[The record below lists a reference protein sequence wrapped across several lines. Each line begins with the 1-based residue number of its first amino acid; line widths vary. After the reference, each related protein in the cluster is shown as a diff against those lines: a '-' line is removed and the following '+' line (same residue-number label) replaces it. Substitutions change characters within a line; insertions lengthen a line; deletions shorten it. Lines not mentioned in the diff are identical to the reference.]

1 VWGELHR
8 NRGNENAVAVHFF
21 SRRNPHKSAF
31 LVTGNGTRVTGAHI
45 QLYQDIARD
54 GADVGDGFSNDS
66 APDAYP
72 KQFRLTDENPK
83 KHDVGF
89 ARLALDPN
97 GPSLHAI
104 DDNYFP
110 EYCLKP
116 IWEMA
121 RHEPPSVDR
130 SRPIVYTWYVVL
142 GLRDAEGLCSVV
154 FIVRPL
160 LLHFAVTTNGV

>member
-1 VWGELHR
+1 VWAFAEYALVDPTCGENCIVIVGMRTPSL
-8 NRGNENAVAVHFF
+8 FIF
-21 SRRNPHKSAF
+21 SADAIPTKSAF

-45 QLYQDIARD
+45 QLYQDIARN
-54 GADVGDGFSNDS
+54 GADVGDGFFNDS

-89 ARLALDPN
+89 AGLALDPN

-116 IWEMA
+116 ILEMA

-130 SRPIVYTWYVVL
+130 PRPIVYTWYLVL
-142 GLRDAEGLCSVV
+142 GR
-154 FIVRPL
+154 R
-160 LLHFAVTTNGV
+160 